1 MPRTGE
7 GSPTWICPANKL
19 DKCSENL
26 RISKFCLDDIGY
38 ALLDCLLCSSCNLWC
53 NLFWVI
59 PIRFLTLQLLSKG
72 SGFEEIVQVSHS
84 DWFWFIKVVFP
95 VKSLFL
101 ELQILPSCNFTR
113 ADVSGRTAS
122 CFCCEELLELT
133 ISVGIHDWL
142 FGNFQWCRIQLHQC
156 MTIIYSQLQCT
167 KKGII
172 VCNCYKSLDNSVW
185 KVEYLSQQVISDVTI
200 HLQYL

>member
-1 MPRTGE
+1 MQFMLQFVLGY
-7 GSPTWICPANKL
+7 SNQIL
-19 DKCSENL
+19 DPSNAFK
-26 RISKFCLDDIGY
+26 R
-38 ALLDCLLCSSCNLWC
+38 
-53 NLFWVI
+53 
-59 PIRFLTLQLLSKG
+59 
-72 SGFEEIVQVSHS
+72 SGFEEIVQVSHW

-95 VKSLFL
+95 VKGLFL
-101 ELQILPSCNFTR
+101 ELQILPSFNFTR

-122 CFCCEELLELT
+122 CFCCEELLELS

-142 FGNFQWCRIQLHQC
+142 FGKFHWCRIQLHQC
-156 MTIIYSQLQCT
+156 MTVYSWPINSNVASIL
-167 KKGII
+167 